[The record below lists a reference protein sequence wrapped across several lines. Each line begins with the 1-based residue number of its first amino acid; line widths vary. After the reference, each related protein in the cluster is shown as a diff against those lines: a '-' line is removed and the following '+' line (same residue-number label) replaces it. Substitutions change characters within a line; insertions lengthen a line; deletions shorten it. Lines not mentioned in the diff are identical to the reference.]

1 MTGNGDTHMMNGQ
14 EAKPP
19 APGHARHRKGEA
31 EPPMPSRIS
40 SSSSLT
46 EKAVNTIRDRILDLT
61 LAPGIRIDER
71 LLMERFKLSRT
82 PAREALNRLAAEGLV
97 DIEANKGAFVC
108 AIDVS
113 QINRFFDAYHA
124 AERLVGYLCI
134 LSTPGLADEMERI
147 NVAHRAA
154 VKERRFLDVARHNA
168 AFHLTIAEATQNKYV
183 ADFSGRLHNHAQ
195 RLAYLIYC
203 GESDE
208 GDFLHTQQSLII
220 EEHVAIIDAIR
231 QGERDLLIDA
241 LTVHARR
248 FQDRIARFVGRS
260 RTADFTV
267 VE

>member
-1 MTGNGDTHMMNGQ
+1 MS
-14 EAKPP
+14 
-19 APGHARHRKGEA
+19 
-31 EPPMPSRIS
+31 SRIS

-71 LLMERFKLSRT
+71 LLMARFKLSRT

-124 AERLVGYLCI
+124 AERLVGFLCI
-134 LSTPGLADEMERI
+134 LSTPGLVDEMDQI
-147 NVAHRAA
+147 NVTHQAA
-154 VKERRFLDVARHNA
+154 VKESRFLDVARLNA
-168 AFHLTIAEATQNKYV
+168 AFHLTLAEATENQYV
-183 ADFSGRLHNHAQ
+183 ADFSARLHNHAQ
-195 RLAYLIYC
+195 RLAYLIYRR
-203 GESDE
+203 ESED
-208 GDFLHTQQSLII
+208 GDFLDTQQSLII
-220 EEHVAIIDAIR
+220 GEHTAIIDAIR
-231 QGERDLLIDA
+231 RGDRDTLVAA
-241 LTVHARR
+241 LTTHARR

-260 RTADFTV
+260 RSGEFTA

>member
-1 MTGNGDTHMMNGQ
+1 M
-14 EAKPP
+14 PP
-19 APGHARHRKGEA
+19 QVA
-31 EPPMPSRIS
+31 

-46 EKAVNTIRDRILDLT
+46 ERAVSTIRDRILDLT
-61 LAPGIRIDER
+61 LAPGSRIDER

-113 QINRFFDAYHA
+113 QVNRFFDAYHA

-134 LSTPGLADEMERI
+134 LSAPGLADHMERI
-147 NVAHRAA
+147 HTDHQAA
-154 VKERRFLDVARHNA
+154 VNERRFLDVAQLNA
-168 AFHLTIAEATQNKYV
+168 AFHLAMAEATGNEYV

-203 GESDE
+203 REAE
-208 GDFLHTQQSLII
+208 ERDFLQTQQSLII
-220 EEHVAIIDAIR
+220 DEHAEIIEAIR
-231 QGERDLLIDA
+231 RGDRDA
-241 LTVHARR
+241 LIEALTKHARR

-267 VE
+267 VET

>member
-1 MTGNGDTHMMNGQ
+1 
-14 EAKPP
+14 
-19 APGHARHRKGEA
+19 
-31 EPPMPSRIS
+31 MPSRIS